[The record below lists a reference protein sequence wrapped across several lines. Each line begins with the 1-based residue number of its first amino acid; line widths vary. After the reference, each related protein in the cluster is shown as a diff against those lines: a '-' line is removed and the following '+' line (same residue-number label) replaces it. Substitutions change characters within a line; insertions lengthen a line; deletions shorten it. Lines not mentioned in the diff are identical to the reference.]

1 MVLLVAKSL
10 VDWSWGDTWVVT
22 GLGFGIV
29 VVLLI
34 CLVFILQAF
43 GWTMQRMTAPKAPKA
58 PEAPKQTP
66 KTESTQKAAQKAQTA
81 PSEPEKAA
89 IAMAIAASDSDE
101 IAAVA
106 YAGKLGAYWWRSGD
120 WQIDASAHDACD
132 DECCGC
138 KGFIREWRRERLSG
152 EAPQ

>member
-66 KTESTQKAAQKAQTA
+66 KTESTQKAVQKAQTA

-106 YAGKLGAYWWRSGD
+106 YALHL
-120 WQIDASAHDACD
+120 AHNSRHDLPTAMISLHPH
-132 DECCGC
+132 ETAWNTKSVGMNNA
-138 KGFIREWRRERLSG
+138 GF
-152 EAPQ
+152 

>member
-34 CLVFILQAF
+34 CLVIILQAF

-89 IAMAIAASDSDE
+89 IAMALAASDSDE

-106 YAGKLGAYWWRSGD
+106 YALHL
-120 WQIDASAHDACD
+120 AHNSRHDLPTAMISLHPH
-132 DECCGC
+132 ETAWNTKSVGMNNQ
-138 KGFIREWRRERLSG
+138 GF
-152 EAPQ
+152 

>member
-66 KTESTQKAAQKAQTA
+66 KTESSQKAAQKAQTA

-89 IAMAIAASDSDE
+89 IAMAIAVSDSDE

-106 YAGKLGAYWWRSGD
+106 YALHL
-120 WQIDASAHDACD
+120 AHNSRHDLPTAMISLHQH
-132 DECCGC
+132 ETAWNTKSVGMNNA
-138 KGFIREWRRERLSG
+138 GF
-152 EAPQ
+152 

>member
-89 IAMAIAASDSDE
+89 IAMALAASDNDE

-106 YAGKLGAYWWRSGD
+106 YALHL
-120 WQIDASAHDACD
+120 AHNSRHDLPTAMISLHPH
-132 DECCGC
+132 ETAWNTKSVGMNNQ
-138 KGFIREWRRERLSG
+138 GF
-152 EAPQ
+152 

>member
-81 PSEPEKAA
+81 PTEPEKAA
-89 IAMAIAASDSDE
+89 IAMALAASDSDE

-106 YAGKLGAYWWRSGD
+106 YALHL
-120 WQIDASAHDACD
+120 AHNSRHDLPTAMISLHPH
-132 DECCGC
+132 ETAWNTKSVGMNNA
-138 KGFIREWRRERLSG
+138 GF
-152 EAPQ
+152 